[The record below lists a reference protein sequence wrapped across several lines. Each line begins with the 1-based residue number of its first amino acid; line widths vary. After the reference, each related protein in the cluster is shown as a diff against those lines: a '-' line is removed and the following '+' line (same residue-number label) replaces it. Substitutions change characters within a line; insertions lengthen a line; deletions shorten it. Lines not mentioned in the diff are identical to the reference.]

1 MNKVI
6 LVGGGKG
13 GVGKSTV
20 TMALLDTLL
29 EEQHA
34 VVLVESDDSNP
45 DTYKAMQ
52 KIITCEI
59 CNLDAQAGYIT
70 LGEIIERN
78 SDASIVVN
86 TAARATGGIIEHGD
100 ILKETCAELGRDL
113 VMVWP
118 INRQRD
124 SLELLKRFMDNSD
137 GYKAVYCVLNTY
149 FGNPEKFNRYNTSKL
164 KNEVT
169 GTLELPELDDDITDI
184 VVDNRLTLENASSK
198 YSLTTAKKSALNKY
212 RKKVHEVFSEVING
226 H

>member
-1 MNKVI
+1 MEKVI

-20 TMALLDTLL
+20 TMALLDAMLDG
-29 EEQHA
+29 QRS

-52 KIITCEI
+52 KVIKCEI
-59 CNLDAQAGYIT
+59 CNLDTQAGYIS
-70 LGEIIERN
+70 LGEIIEHN
-78 SDASIVVN
+78 GDACIVVN
-86 TAARATGGIIEHGD
+86 TAARATNGIIEHGD
-100 ILKETCAELGRDL
+100 ILKETCAELGRSL
-113 VMVWP
+113 VMLWP

-124 SLELLKRFMDNSD
+124 SLELLKRFMDNSA
-137 GYKAVYCVLNTY
+137 GYKSVYCVLNTY
-149 FGNPEKFNRYNTSKL
+149 FGNPEKFSRYNVSKL

-184 VVDNRLTLENASSK
+184 IVDNRLTLENAFSK

-212 RKKVHEVFSEVING
+212 RRKVHEVFSEVING